1 MSQTPFSKPLE
12 PPDASYVAPCWGHG
26 PCQVLD
32 VLMAIVFT
40 ALPLNCPMS
49 YECIIYLWPLILMC
63 TETKQQNVH
72 YTSMAGPLTTQI
84 PKRCKI
90 DSCLFMTFI
99 WRCRPALTYISFS
112 STDDVHSAMQS
123 KFSRHMYL
131 QFLAP
136 GHFWACYCVGA
147 PVSKTWLEGHTVT
160 QTHIHVFLHVQ
171 MTHTSPTQRNS
182 TPNPDLASI
191 SKVTQHQMLQTGL
204 AKQHSMAGCSP
215 QCCLFVCRL
224 PRSV

>member
-1 MSQTPFSKPLE
+1 ML
-12 PPDASYVAPCWGHG
+12 G
-26 PCQVLD
+26 P
-32 VLMAIVFT
+32 
-40 ALPLNCPMS
+40 
-49 YECIIYLWPLILMC
+49 WPLPSARCPYGNCIHSPAPKLPHVLRMHNIPMAPYPDVHWNK
-63 TETKQQNVH
+63 TKNVH

-171 MTHTSPTQRNS
+171 MTHTLRLHKE
-182 TPNPDLASI
+182 TPHLI
-191 SKVTQHQMLQTGL
+191 LIWHQFPKWPNTKCFKLD
-204 AKQHSMAGCSP
+204 
-215 QCCLFVCRL
+215 
-224 PRSV
+224 